1 MLLLPRLQVQSANAI
16 SGPLTW
22 GFPSPTAFTGFAHA
36 LERRLAGSW
45 GQRFVGVGIICHQ
58 FDPQVYQP
66 NKRPHR
72 VFSLTRNP
80 VYAGWKKF
88 EDKPSALVE
97 EGRAHMEISLLIGI
111 RDYIN
116 DDDSL
121 YFAQDVHNA
130 VQGMRLAGGSIL
142 PLRVGKRFTT
152 QCLTTVANAAED
164 RRAQFRKLRRQLLP
178 GFALVQREDLLATR
192 LTQLREENAEA
203 NALDALLDL
212 CSLHHEPP
220 SQIKEEQSIEQ
231 KDDSPDNARDPSAES
246 TTDKSG
252 WTIRQRHGWLV
263 PLPIGYA
270 GISPLYAPGE
280 VANARDNT
288 TPFRF
293 VESLYSLG
301 EWVSPHRFNNLQ
313 DMLWHT
319 EADTANGIYRCVNA
333 YAASLPTITESI

>member
-1 MLLLPRLQVQSANAI
+1 MTELNAVLFLPRLQVQNANTI
-16 SGPLTW
+16 TGPLSW

-36 LERRLAGSW
+36 LERRLAESW
-45 GQRFVGVGIICHQ
+45 GQRFTGVGIVCHQ
-58 FDPQVYQP
+58 FDPQVSHP
-66 NKRPHR
+66 NKRAHK
-72 VFSLTRNP
+72 VFCLTRNP

-111 RDYIN
+111 RDYLN
-116 DDDSL
+116 EDDCRD
-121 YFAQDVHNA
+121 FAAAAHHA

-142 PLRVGKRFTT
+142 PRRQGKRFEA
-152 QCLTTVANAAED
+152 QCLTVASAAED

-178 GFALVQREDLLATR
+178 GFALVQREDFLAARLLE
-192 LTQLREENAEA
+192 LRKENGEA
-203 NALDALLDL
+203 HALDALLDL

-220 SQIKEEQSIEQ
+220 PQTPEVPDAEQ
-231 KDDSPDNARDPSAES
+231 KEDMYDDVGDSVAES

-252 WTIRQRHGWLV
+252 WTIRKRPGWLV

-270 GISPLYAPGE
+270 GISDLYEPGQ
-280 VANARDNT
+280 VANARDNA

-301 EWVSPHRFNNLQ
+301 EWVSPHRIDSLQ
-313 DMLWHT
+313 ALLWRT
-319 EADTANGIYRCVNA
+319 EADTATGIYRCVNA
-333 YAASLPTITESI
+333 YAETL